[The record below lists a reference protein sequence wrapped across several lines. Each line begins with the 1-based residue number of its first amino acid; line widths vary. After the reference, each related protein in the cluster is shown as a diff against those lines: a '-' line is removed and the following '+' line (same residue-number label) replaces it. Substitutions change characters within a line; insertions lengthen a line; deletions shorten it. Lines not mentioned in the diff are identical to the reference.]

1 MAQQTKIRKKNGR
14 RVTKVGVVV
23 AKKMAKTVTVLVE
36 RQLRHPL
43 YKKIIKRQK
52 KFLAHDEYERC
63 QVGDLV
69 RIIETRPLSAR
80 KRWRVVE
87 IIGVAPQE
95 VVSGEESELEA
106 KLT

>member
-1 MAQQTKIRKKNGR
+1 MAQQRKIRTKNGR
-14 RVTKVGVVV
+14 KATKVGVVV

-43 YKKIIKRQK
+43 YKKIIKRRK
-52 KFLAHDEYERC
+52 KFLVHDEHERC

-80 KRWRVVE
+80 KRWRVGE
-87 IIGVAPQE
+87 IIGAAPQE
-95 VVSGEESELEA
+95 VVSGEESELEG

>member
-1 MAQQTKIRKKNGR
+1 MAQQTKIRTTNGR
-14 RVTKVGVVV
+14 KATKVGVVV

-43 YKKIIKRQK
+43 YKKIIKKRK
-52 KFLAHDEYERC
+52 KFLAHDEHERC
-63 QVGDLV
+63 RVGDLV

-80 KRWRVVE
+80 KRWRVVK

-95 VVSGEESELEA
+95 VVSGEESELEV
-106 KLT
+106 KMI